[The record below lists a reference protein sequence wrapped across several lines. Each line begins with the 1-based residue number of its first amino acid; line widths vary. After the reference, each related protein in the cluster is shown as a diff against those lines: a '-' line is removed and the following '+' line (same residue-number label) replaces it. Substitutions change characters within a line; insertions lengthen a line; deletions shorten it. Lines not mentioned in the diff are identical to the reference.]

1 MRRVTI
7 VISIVRIPLHMASMA
22 LLTDVGIGTEATQ
35 LHNDAGRC

>member
-22 LLTDVGIGTEATQ
+22 LLTDVGRLATQ
-35 LHNDAGRC
+35 LHNDAG